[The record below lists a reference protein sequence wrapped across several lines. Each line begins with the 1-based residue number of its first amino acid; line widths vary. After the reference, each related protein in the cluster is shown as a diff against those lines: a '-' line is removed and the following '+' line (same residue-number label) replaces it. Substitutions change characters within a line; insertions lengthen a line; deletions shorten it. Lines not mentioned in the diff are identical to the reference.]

1 MANSLIVIVG
11 GASFDSVIKDFFA
24 NYNLNIEHYNARKG
38 ADLRKQ
44 TIPKN
49 TLGVIITVDRS
60 HMAFGNSNE
69 FTRYLVS
76 NDIPY
81 VFSGSNLASLNSS
94 KILLQKIFKKHP
106 EIIDQKE
113 NISEKEQ
120 KLEAYKQEWE
130 ASQSKI
136 LSYIYAWLEMCAEWE
151 EHVDKWK
158 IVLDEWKLNILEW
171 KEIQKDEKFKNFKKR
186 LGNNFSYIMNWKEE
200 VHQKGIEIE
209 KEINVLDQWHKSIE
223 DSFNELSKT
232 QEKLKNILEKVT
244 NLNDKSMKAMFREWK
259 SGFYTWKQDLEL
271 WIAEFKE
278 WGGFLPHSLVEII
291 KWEEEIKLWRKTR
304 ERNII

>member
-1 MANSLIVIVG
+1 
-11 GASFDSVIKDFFA
+11 
-24 NYNLNIEHYNARKG
+24 
-38 ADLRKQ
+38 
-44 TIPKN
+44 
-49 TLGVIITVDRS
+49 
-60 HMAFGNSNE
+60 
-69 FTRYLVS
+69 
-76 NDIPY
+76 
-81 VFSGSNLASLNSS
+81 
-94 KILLQKIFKKHP
+94 
-106 EIIDQKE
+106 
-113 NISEKEQ
+113 
-120 KLEAYKQEWE
+120 
-130 ASQSKI
+130 
-136 LSYIYAWLEMCAEWE
+136 
-151 EHVDKWK
+151 
-158 IVLDEWKLNILEW
+158 
-171 KEIQKDEKFKNFKKR
+171 
-186 LGNNFSYIMNWKEE
+186 MNWKEE

-291 KWEEEIKLWRKTR
+291 KWEEEIKLWRKNR